1 MVAKKTTPKKKKKTA
16 KKTTAKKSTKKKVA
30 KKKQQQKK
38 GKKSEAV
45 PVGIVG
51 TAKLYS
57 VVRQRIGCGCA
68 PLDAIMGGPTQVTEC
83 GDTIPV
89 PPDGTLETN
98 WGVPLGRIIEV
109 VGAYSTGKST
119 FCENLAAQVQ
129 RVGGEVCMGITE
141 YTLDPARMSR
151 IGVNT
156 NTVKY
161 LEFEFIE
168 DGYAW
173 VKSLLNSRT
182 EKDAKKPMLITWD
195 TIGASHSK
203 DDRPGS
209 GGRVVREGLREITG
223 LVSQKNAIMVFV
235 NHVSASFN
243 QWDTEPATPFGQGIR
258 YHASIRLEFRSPK
271 KMTEADMLMHGRQI
285 YAETKASSAIMPYAV
300 ARKNKTFPPHR
311 RTRIPITFHGGF
323 DDDFAMFE
331 YLSQRKSILS
341 LTDPTKGD
349 VQNLGKVITFRMPE
363 PQACYWMTYRQF
375 LQERP
380 DVRAWMVDQ
389 CRRLA
394 YHGFD
399 PVA

>member
-1 MVAKKTTPKKKKKTA
+1 MVAKRQTKKTTPKKKKKA
-16 KKTTAKKSTKKKVA
+16 KKQSTKKQAA
-30 KKKQQQKK
+30 KKQK
-38 GKKSEAV
+38 GKKAEQAV
-45 PVGIVG
+45 PVGVLG

-57 VVRQRIGCGCA
+57 VVRERISCGCT
-68 PLDAIMGGPTQVTEC
+68 PLDAIMGGPTTVTED
-83 GDTIPV
+83 GEVIPS
-89 PPDGTLETN
+89 PSDGTLATN
-98 WGVPLGRIIEV
+98 WGVPVGRIIEV

-141 YTLDPARMSR
+141 YTLDPARMAR
-151 IGVNT
+151 IGVDT
-156 NTVKY
+156 HAVKY

-173 VKSLLNSRT
+173 IKSLLGGKKHN
-182 EKDAKKPMLITWD
+182 KPMLITWD

-223 LVSQKNAIMVFV
+223 LVAKHNALMVFV
-235 NHVSASFN
+235 NHVSATFN

-258 YHASIRLEFRSPK
+258 FHASIRMEFRSAK
-271 KMTEADMLMHGRQI
+271 KFLEAQAVQAGGQV
-285 YAETKASSAIMPYAV
+285 YSESKASYGVMPYAV

-311 RTRIPITFHGGF
+311 RTRIPVTFQGGF

-331 YLSQRKSILS
+331 YLSQRASHISVTAPGKED
-341 LTDPTKGD
+341 T
-349 VQNLGKVITFRMPE
+349 QNLGKVITFHMPT
-363 PQACYWMTYRQF
+363 PAACYWNTYRQF
-375 LQERP
+375 LIERT

-394 YHGFD
+394 YNGFD
-399 PVA
+399 PVG